1 MKNGQDNSLS
11 FTAYDQY
18 MRQVTWIPLLTS
30 EEETQLLWC
39 LACGV
44 DVQQAHDRLVE
55 GCQYMVIGLAKRFVR
70 DCHHMELLDFIQ
82 EGNIGLLRAIGK
94 YDASKATSSFKTLAF
109 AWVRGHMLM
118 AYWQYERAISIPLHK
133 IRAIRQMKDISTR
146 LLALLGREP
155 TVAEL
160 AREMEVRERDIQ
172 ELLVLQEQQLVSLHQ
187 PLEDGD
193 TFVEDV
199 LEDPAASAF
208 VDDGFSSV
216 DDVLDKLTE
225 RERVVF
231 QLRYGLVDSREY
243 TQKEVAELLGVAL
256 STVQM
261 VDRRARMRLRRV
273 LVA

>member
-39 LACGV
+39 IACGV
-44 DVQQAHDRLVE
+44 DGQQARDRLVE

-133 IRAIRQMKDISTR
+133 IRAIRQMNDRSTR

-172 ELLVLQEQQLVSLHQ
+172 ELIVLQEQQLVSLHQ
-187 PLEDGD
+187 PLEDGE
-193 TFVEDV
+193 TFVENV

-231 QLRYGLVDSREY
+231 QLRYGLVDGREY

-261 VDRRARMRLRRV
+261 VDRRARMRLRKV

>member
-39 LACGV
+39 IACGV
-44 DVQQAHDRLVE
+44 DVQQARDRLVE
-55 GCQYMVIGLAKRFVR
+55 GCQYMVIGLAKRFVH

-118 AYWQYERAISIPLHK
+118 AYWRYERAISIPLHK
-133 IRAIRQMKDISTR
+133 IRAIRQMNDISTR

-172 ELLVLQEQQLVSLHQ
+172 ELIVLQEHQLVSLHQ
-187 PLEDGD
+187 PLEDGV

-231 QLRYGLVDSREY
+231 QLRYGLVDGREY
-243 TQKEVAELLGVAL
+243 TQKEVAEILGVAL

>member
-1 MKNGQDNSLS
+1 MKNSQDNSLS
-11 FTAYDQY
+11 FTAYNQY

-133 IRAIRQMKDISTR
+133 IRAIRQMNDRSTR

-172 ELLVLQEQQLVSLHQ
+172 ELIVLQEHQLVSLHQ
-187 PLEDGD
+187 PLEDGE

-208 VDDGFSSV
+208 IDDGFSSV

-231 QLRYGLVDSREY
+231 QLRYGLVDGREY